1 MLEIAE
7 SQINKLP
14 SLWQN
19 ITTQRDFNTLKFVE
33 ILTSSDFPEVEARK
47 WVDDRYP
54 LTIQVHN
61 LFDLLKIIQY
71 EIIIFGSPEPLIGS
85 KIHSQQPY

>member
-1 MLEIAE
+1 MLETAE

-14 SLWQN
+14 SLWKN

-33 ILTSSDFPEVEARK
+33 ILTASDFPEVEARK

-54 LTIQVHN
+54 LTRQVLNLLDHN
-61 LFDLLKIIQY
+61 IRLSTRDNNLRM
-71 EIIIFGSPEPLIGS
+71 SR
-85 KIHSQQPY
+85 HT